1 MGLFLCLLLFF
12 LASSASACDR
22 CLHHSKT
29 AYISN
34 DSTLSSGACGYG
46 SLALGF
52 LDGHLAAGVPSLYKE
67 GVRCGACYQMRC
79 KDKKLCSTSGTKL
92 ILTDLNLHTN
102 RTDLVLSKKAFS
114 ALAQKGQ
121 HYNIFKR
128 TTLDVEYKRI
138 PCEYKKQNLSV
149 RIEESSQKP
158 HHMAVKFLY
167 QGGQT
172 DILLVHLRPV
182 DWGSTFFMSRRHGT
196 AVWEIDTAPEA
207 AVVFQ
212 LRVIS
217 GFDGMWVTAERVV
230 PADWKPG
237 MIYDLGVQMDAIAK
251 GQESCRKCDEGHW

>member
-167 QGGQT
+167 QGGLGKYVLHEQKAW
-172 DILLVHLRPV
+172 DGGV
-182 DWGSTFFMSRRHGT
+182 GNRHGT
-196 AVWEIDTAPEA
+196 GGGGGVSTKSDFRVRRDVGDSGAGGSGGLEA
-207 AVVFQ
+207 GDD
-212 LRVIS
+212 LRPWS
-217 GFDGMWVTAERVV
+217 SDGCHCQRTRE
-230 PADWKPG
+230 
-237 MIYDLGVQMDAIAK
+237 L
-251 GQESCRKCDEGHW
+251 

>member
-1 MGLFLCLLLFF
+1 MRIIHE
-12 LASSASACDR
+12 AHRVA
-22 CLHHSKT
+22 
-29 AYISN
+29 
-34 DSTLSSGACGYG
+34 GACGYG

-52 LDGHLAAGVPSLYKE
+52 LNGHLAAGVPSLYKE
-67 GVRCGACYQMRC
+67 GVRCGACYQV
-79 KDKKLCSTSGTKL
+79 KCSFELFYLLK
-92 ILTDLNLHTN
+92 
-102 RTDLVLSKKAFS
+102 
-114 ALAQKGQ
+114 
-121 HYNIFKR
+121 
-128 TTLDVEYKRI
+128 
-138 PCEYKKQNLSV
+138 V

-158 HHMAVKFLY
+158 HHMTVKFLY

-182 DWGSTFFMSRRHGT
+182 DSGSTFFMSRRHGT

-217 GFDGMWVTAERVV
+217 GFDGMWVTAERAV